1 MGFLKKIFFFVA
13 GAMLILFAVVMLT
26 EKQILLPIFLGCTG
40 LAFVG
45 EAVNSARMV
54 KFYVYI
60 KLAMFFLLIISFAA
74 VVIDAAFGTSLH
86 ESFKIFIK
94 QL

>member
-13 GAMLILFAVVMLT
+13 GAFLIFCSVVMLS
-26 EKQILLPIFLGCTG
+26 EKGLFAPILLM
-40 LAFVG
+40 AFIG
-45 EAVNSARMV
+45 EAVNSERMV
-54 KFYVYI
+54 KFYLYA
-60 KLAMFFLLIISFAA
+60 KLAMFLLLIISFAA

>member
-1 MGFLKKIFFFVA
+1 MIFCS
-13 GAMLILFAVVMLT
+13 VVMLS
-26 EKQILLPIFLGCTG
+26 EKGLFAPILLICFG
-40 LAFVG
+40 LAFIG
-45 EAVNSARMV
+45 EAVNSERMV
-54 KFYVYI
+54 KFYLYA
-60 KLAMFFLLIISFAA
+60 KLAMFLLLIISFAA